1 MKSMDRVF
9 TTIAFIL
16 LFAVVSSSPAQT
28 AGDPI
33 EPITSALRNHQFDQA
48 LQLLQPALQQF
59 PKNAQLWT
67 LQGIAFSG
75 QGHNKEALTAFHRA
89 LNISPDSLP
98 ALEGA
103 AQIEYA
109 ASNKDAI
116 PLLHHLLQLLP
127 NDQTSHAML
136 AVLEY
141 QQGNCAAAIPHFDK
155 AGALLDSQIDALHAY
170 ATCLVKQK
178 QFDQATK
185 VFESAVALHPDDPQ
199 ERHLLASIQLM
210 AKEPKDALATLDPL
224 LQSASPAA
232 ETLELASAAY
242 EDGGDT
248 PQAVRTLREAIVAD
262 PKNVSL
268 YLDFATISFAHQS
281 FQVGIDIL
289 NDGLTLMPQASQLYL
304 ARGVLYV
311 QLAQYDKAQD
321 DFEKSYQLDPSQ
333 SLSSAAQGLA
343 AVQEHDLDRALTTV
357 ESKLARNPND
367 PILLYLQ
374 ADILSEKGVDPGTP
388 DFQRAL
394 RSAKKAVALRP
405 SMAPAHDTLA
415 KLYLLSGD
423 NRAAA
428 EQCRKALTADPKDQT
443 AVYHLIQALRKS
455 GQKAE
460 LPDLLKRLAELR
472 AASTKEEREHY
483 RYRLVEDNPS
493 AEPAHP

>member
-1 MKSMDRVF
+1 MKSMDGVF

-89 LNISPDSLP
+89 LNISPDLLP

-109 ASNKDAI
+109 ASSKDAI

-127 NDQTSHAML
+127 NDQPIHAML
-136 AVLEY
+136 RVPEY

-224 LQSASPAA
+224 LQSASPA
-232 ETLELASAAY
+232 
-242 EDGGDT
+242 
-248 PQAVRTLREAIVAD
+248 
-262 PKNVSL
+262 
-268 YLDFATISFAHQS
+268 
-281 FQVGIDIL
+281 
-289 NDGLTLMPQASQLYL
+289 
-304 ARGVLYV
+304 
-311 QLAQYDKAQD
+311 
-321 DFEKSYQLDPSQ
+321 
-333 SLSSAAQGLA
+333 
-343 AVQEHDLDRALTTV
+343 
-357 ESKLARNPND
+357 
-367 PILLYLQ
+367 
-374 ADILSEKGVDPGTP
+374 
-388 DFQRAL
+388 
-394 RSAKKAVALRP
+394 
-405 SMAPAHDTLA
+405 
-415 KLYLLSGD
+415 
-423 NRAAA
+423 
-428 EQCRKALTADPKDQT
+428 
-443 AVYHLIQALRKS
+443 
-455 GQKAE
+455 
-460 LPDLLKRLAELR
+460 
-472 AASTKEEREHY
+472 
-483 RYRLVEDNPS
+483 
-493 AEPAHP
+493 